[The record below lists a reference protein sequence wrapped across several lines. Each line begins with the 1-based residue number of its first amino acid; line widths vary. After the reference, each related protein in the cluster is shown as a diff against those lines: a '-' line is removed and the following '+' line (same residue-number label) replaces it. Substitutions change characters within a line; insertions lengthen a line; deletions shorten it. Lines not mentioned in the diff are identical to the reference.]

1 MKKNRIIIFLFIGL
15 CCAGKVFSQERLP
28 EYLQAEKFTGDK
40 LKNML
45 FSTLVDPHWFQ
56 KGNRFWFEYKT
67 SEGTFWYVV
76 DPAARTKNL
85 LFDRDELAA
94 QLTEI
99 VHDPFEAR
107 HLPVRNLKAKEDGR
121 TFTFEV
127 ESSQEVKPKKEE
139 KDKKKGEKE
148 VFYFSYDYPSRKL
161 THLKGQEKEPK
172 KLGWGN
178 FSPDGQTVV
187 YAKDCNL
194 FRMSREDYEKARK
207 NEKDSTIL
215 EIQLTQDGVKDFGYG
230 IPYSRGSGR
239 NSGGSC
245 VPQRL

>member
-56 KGNRFWFEYKT
+56 KGNCFWFEYKT

-76 DPAARTKNL
+76 DPVARTKNL

-99 VHDPFEAR
+99 VRDPFEAR
-107 HLPVRNLKAKEDGR
+107 HLPIRNLKAKEDGR

-127 ESSQEVKPKKEE
+127 ESSQEVKPRKEE

-178 FSPDGQTVV
+178 FSPGWPDG
-187 YAKDCNL
+187 
-194 FRMSREDYEKARK
+194 
-207 NEKDSTIL
+207 
-215 EIQLTQDGVKDFGYG
+215 G
-230 IPYSRGSGR
+230 I
-239 NSGGSC
+239 C
-245 VPQRL
+245 

>member
-76 DPAARTKNL
+76 DPVARTKNL

-94 QLTEI
+94 QLTGI
-99 VHDPFEAR
+99 SVQSMR
-107 HLPVRNLKAKEDGR
+107 LQKKPVDLI
-121 TFTFEV
+121 
-127 ESSQEVKPKKEE
+127 
-139 KDKKKGEKE
+139 
-148 VFYFSYDYPSRKL
+148 
-161 THLKGQEKEPK
+161 
-172 KLGWGN
+172 
-178 FSPDGQTVV
+178 
-187 YAKDCNL
+187 L
-194 FRMSREDYEKARK
+194 FLQISGDRSCR
-207 NEKDSTIL
+207 STI
-215 EIQLTQDGVKDFGYG
+215 
-230 IPYSRGSGR
+230 
-239 NSGGSC
+239 
-245 VPQRL
+245 